1 VELDPNLPIEHQ
13 NVLAAHQGLHGFLY
27 ASDEEHS
34 VAAAP
39 VVLDCDGLEAMPVE
53 EWRSLTTQ
61 VKVAGVYAV
70 LNGDRQTQYIG
81 YSRDVRQSLDS
92 HLAQH
97 GADICALIRVQT
109 FKFPKRQEMEALRDQ
124 WLAALDDLPSGNQ
137 AATETW
143 ASTIG
148 EAART
153 TMSQAERNAY
163 EEKKLKLRKAMADS
177 RLLDELEQRDPHDND
192 SLDAERHRKLEAAV
206 KNDDWSGVI
215 ES

>member
-1 VELDPNLPIEHQ
+1 MELDPNLSIEHQ
-13 NVLAAHQGLHGFLY
+13 NVPAAHQGLHGFLY
-27 ASDEEHS
+27 ASDDEHS
-34 VAAAP
+34 AAAAP
-39 VVLDCDGLEAMPVE
+39 VVLDCDGLDAMSVE

-81 YSRDVRQSLDS
+81 YSRDVRQSLDGD
-92 HLAQH
+92 LAQH

-109 FKFPKRQEMEALRDQ
+109 FKFPKRQAMEALRDQ

-148 EAART
+148 EAARA

-177 RLLDELEQRDPHDND
+177 RLLDELEQRHPHDG
-192 SLDAERHRKLEAAV
+192 LDAERHRKLEAAV
-206 KNDDWSGVI
+206 KNDDRSGVI